1 MALEI
6 TKVLYDVSQAIKEL
20 TKLDKKVDKSGKK
33 TKQTF
38 TLAGGGIEKLGGA
51 VGKIN
56 PKLGNMVTKF
66 GGLAVKA
73 GPAAVAISAIG
84 AAVAVTA
91 ANLFDLAGALRDAD
105 ATLGSF
111 LVDAKKA
118 QEFAEILSTSGDVKQ
133 QESFLRTKDLL
144 SRKRVQLTQA
154 QIQIDAARETAA
166 KIVGIEQG
174 KLREIAALQKKAVDK
189 TKSLED
195 RLAARQQKSLVGGV
209 GAGKPTGSAIIDLTS
224 RAKSEAEKGN
234 IDTAEAL
241 LDKAEQLSAELG
253 NHAFFTNK
261 IESANNA
268 IDQSLKDQIK
278 DSKSEES
285 NLSSVVGLQQQQVDL
300 AKEHLAEEVKISK
313 EIANR
318 LKLIGASGG
327 AIRRGGIAEKRVELV
342 DAGLRDLQTGQ
353 KGAREGIQSIATEGS
368 LNQLFQNISD
378 GFKALKSF
386 STINTIGGAK
396 AIGTA
401 IDNKILDAILLLSKP
416 GVTTRDLDVATKM
429 AEQIQEAISK
439 TQRGIDQG
447 VISPVI
453 ERQLQLQKE
462 LLLDIKQATASTG
475 KFGPLLVDQDIL
487 AGSTQLQ
494 KISDAFQQQAR
505 DFGAQIT
512 VNAVL
517 QGGVFDENAIKDFV
531 SVLRREIRKEVAR
544 QGE

>member
-494 KISDAFQQQAR
+494 TISDAFQQQAR